1 MTEVRYLGLNAS
13 RVLPGQGKQETGPA
27 GRLTD
32 LNEHL
37 LCDINLSPAM
47 RACLKHADSD
57 RRWVDFRQP
66 V

>member
-1 MTEVRYLGLNAS
+1 MTEVRYLGLNLS
-13 RVLPGQGKQETGPA
+13 RVPSGREKQQAGPV

-47 RACLKHADSD
+47 RACLKHLDSD
-57 RRWVDFRQP
+57 HRWLDFRQP